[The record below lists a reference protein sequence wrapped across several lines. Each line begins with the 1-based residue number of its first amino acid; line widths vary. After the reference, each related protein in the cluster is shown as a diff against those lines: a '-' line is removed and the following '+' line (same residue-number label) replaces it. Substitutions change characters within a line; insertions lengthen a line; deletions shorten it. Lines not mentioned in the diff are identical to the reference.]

1 VTQSVHSDLSAPRD
15 GFASKFLAIR
25 ELPILAALLLIVILT
40 SFRERS
46 FLSAENIRGM
56 LLAVSLVLVLAMG
69 QTVVVLTRGIDVSIG
84 STMGMAGMTAA
95 VLYQQ
100 QRIESLWAGLG
111 IVLLVGAL
119 GGALNG
125 TLVAAARVPPIIATL
140 GTLGIYRAIAFMVSG
155 GHTVSDEELPAS
167 VRALSISGPLG
178 KSTLIPWLIVIAF
191 AMAAAT
197 FLLLRYT
204 RIGRHVYTVGG
215 NAEAARLRGVPVRRV
230 VFLAY
235 VFSGAAAGLAGLL
248 YAPHYGSV
256 NPGQIGYGRELAA
269 IAAVAVGGVSIFGGA
284 GSVAGVV
291 LGALLL
297 GTIEISLTV
306 LHISPGWQATAYGAA
321 ILAAMT
327 FDVLAGRLRK
337 D

>member
-1 VTQSVHSDLSAPRD
+1 MAQPGLSTPRD
-15 GFASKFLAIR
+15 SFRSRVFAIR
-25 ELPILAALLLIVILT
+25 ELPILGALLLIVFVTTLC
-40 SFRERS
+40 ERS

-100 QRIESLWAGLG
+100 DRIESVWAGLCM
-111 IVLLVGAL
+111 VLLVGAL

-125 TLVAAARVPPIIATL
+125 VLVAAARVPPIIATL
-140 GTLGIYRAIAFMVSG
+140 GTLGLFRSIAFMVSG
-155 GHTVSDEELPAS
+155 GHTVSDEELPES
-167 VRALSISGPLG
+167 VRRLSISGPLG
-178 KSTLIPWLIVIAF
+178 HGTLIPWLIVIAF
-191 AMAAAT
+191 SMAAGA
-197 FLLLRYT
+197 FVLLRYT
-204 RIGRHVYTVGG
+204 RTGRHIYAVGG

-269 IAAVAVGGVSIFGGA
+269 IAAVAVGGVSIFGGS

-297 GTIEISLTV
+297 GTIEIALTV
-306 LHISPGWQATAYGAA
+306 LHISPGWQTTAYGAV
-321 ILAAMT
+321 ILVAMI
-327 FDVLAGRLRK
+327 FDVLMGRLRK